1 MTEWAWAGGYIRWEV
16 SEVQG
21 WTLLAVAS
29 GGTTW
34 EPAGCK
40 RGDCR
45 MGTGSIRCLPG
56 SIRCGLLASG
66 KRTLRGVRG
75 VVVTEFAGVEHR

>member
-1 MTEWAWAGGYIRWEV
+1 
-16 SEVQG
+16 VQG

-40 RGDCR
+40 RGDRR
-45 MGTGSIRCLPG
+45 MGTGSI
-56 SIRCGLLASG
+56 IRCSSGLIRFGPFASG
-66 KRTLRGVRG
+66 KRTLGG
-75 VVVTEFAGVEHR
+75 AGGAAVTAGSGVEHR